1 MWEIGARGADR
12 VFFWLF
18 VIHFS
23 EAKISASLSAE
34 VAHQASDTLLMIYES
49 AAPRTVDKPT
59 LFVSSDYHPRLFLH
73 PVPHPSVDPGVRHC
87 SFPPEPCPTPCESH
101 ARIYLTL
108 HGSYLHSIIR
118 RRLLSPEFSSA

>member
-1 MWEIGARGADR
+1 MLEIGARGADR

-18 VIHFS
+18 VIRFNG
-23 EAKISASLSAE
+23 AKFSASLSAE
-34 VAHQASDTLLMIYES
+34 IAHQASDTLLMIYES
-49 AAPRTVDKPT
+49 AAPQTVDKPA
-59 LFVSSDYHPRLFLH
+59 LSVSSDYHPRLSLH
-73 PVPHPSVDPGVRHC
+73 PVPHPSADPGVRHC
-87 SFPPEPCPTPCESH
+87 SFRPEPCPTLCKSH